1 MFVSDCLANDDL
13 TDHVMIL
20 ASKDLDW
27 EVKRIAFKYFS
38 KHINELLD
46 NYEKDSEI
54 TEVIECLN
62 DSRILEGLQIIT
74 QDYEKALQNECYFFL
89 KSLKT
94 KLLQKY
100 PTAIDEL
107 MTKYRANSAKKQKL
121 QVDFLID
128 ILNGINYGEKL
139 ENYEDYCEH
148 HYGFIS
154 VLTDII
160 QVDAHESNIDTIDC
174 F

>member
-1 MFVSDCLANDDL
+1 MFVSNCLANDDL
-13 TDHVMIL
+13 TDQVMIV

-27 EVKRIAFKYFS
+27 EVKRIAFKYWS
-38 KHINELLD
+38 KHMDELLD
-46 NYEKDSEI
+46 NYQDSEFTDI
-54 TEVIECLN
+54 LECLN
-62 DSRILEGLQIIT
+62 DSRILEGLQIIKE
-74 QDYEKALQNECYFFL
+74 DYEKALQNECYVFL

-100 PTAIDEL
+100 STAIDEV
-107 MTKYRANSAKKQKL
+107 MKKYRESAKKPKL

-128 ILNGINYGEKL
+128 ILNNIDYGEKL
-139 ENYEDYCEH
+139 KNYEDYCEH

-160 QVDAHESNIDTIDC
+160 QVDANESNIDTIDC

>member
-1 MFVSDCLANDDL
+1 MFVSNCLANDDL
-13 TDHVMIL
+13 TDQVMIA

-27 EVKRIAFKYFS
+27 EVKRIAFKYWS
-38 KHINELLD
+38 KHMTGLLD
-46 NYEKDSEI
+46 NYQDSEF

-62 DSRILEGLQIIT
+62 GSRILEGLQIIT
-74 QDYEKALQNECYFFL
+74 EDYEKALQNECYIFL

-94 KLLQKY
+94 KLLQTF
-100 PTAIDEL
+100 PTAIEEL
-107 MTKYRANSAKKQKL
+107 MKKYRASAKKQKL

-128 ILNGINYGEKL
+128 ILNGIDYGEKL
-139 ENYEDYCEH
+139 KNYDDYCEN
-148 HYGFIS
+148 HYGLIS

-160 QVDAHESNIDTIDC
+160 QVDANESNIDTIDC

>member
-1 MFVSDCLANDDL
+1 MFVSDCLANDYL

-74 QDYEKALQNECYFFL
+74 QDYEKALQNECYLFL